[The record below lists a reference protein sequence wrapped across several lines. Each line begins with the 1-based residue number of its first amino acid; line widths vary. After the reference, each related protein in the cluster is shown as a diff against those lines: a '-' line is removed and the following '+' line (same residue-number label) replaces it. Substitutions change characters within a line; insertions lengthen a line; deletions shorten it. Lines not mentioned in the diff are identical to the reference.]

1 MFDNLQIVP
10 KTQKLF
16 FFTSTSLFL
25 KNVLVFILFPFYD
38 KEYFPNTVYIF
49 QQKMSLNTSFTLLF
63 LSFVFIVDF
72 RHFKF
77 YKVDTL
83 YWIECP
89 FS

>member
-1 MFDNLQIVP
+1 MFDNLQIFP

-49 QQKMSLNTSFTLLF
+49 QQKMSLNTSFTFLF

-72 RHFKF
+72 
-77 YKVDTL
+77 
-83 YWIECP
+83 
-89 FS
+89 